1 MPQAL
6 LGLSCLGGA
15 MPKNIR
21 DGMSRS
27 VECALGTV
35 RRGDRDCMKRKD
47 NNANQNEPHMIPDGD
62 RAVNCARSERPA
74 SNILPYLLI
83 APVLIYYIAFWL
95 QPVLSA
101 VTGSFLDGENAFTL
115 RYYAAIF
122 RDGHFYRALFNTG
135 FIVAVS
141 VTLEF
146 FAAFI
151 LALLINTRFRGSG
164 IFFFIAMIPMALPP
178 VAIGAMWSSGLAEY
192 GWLNSLLHHLGMNE
206 TGGRIP
212 FLAGGQFASML
223 LVVLVDAWQVIPLMM
238 IILLAGMQNMDREME
253 EAGYVFGGS
262 RLTVLRKITVPLL
275 KPTIQ
280 TALILRIISAIQI
293 WLIIVMLFG
302 FRRVPVLLEELIFYK
317 EVLRGPEDFKI
328 ALAYAVLVAAIVSAA
343 SFAYLKTSGAFR
355 REVGT

>member
-1 MPQAL
+1 MKPEGNQGIEVKAL
-6 LGLSCLGGA
+6 L
-15 MPKNIR
+15 
-21 DGMSRS
+21 
-27 VECALGTV
+27 
-35 RRGDRDCMKRKD
+35 
-47 NNANQNEPHMIPDGD
+47 IPDGHQD
-62 RAVNCARSERPA
+62 VKGSRAERPVR
-74 SNILPYLLI
+74 NILPYLLI
-83 APVLIYYIAFWL
+83 APVLIYYVAFWL

-101 VTGSFLDGENAFTL
+101 VTGSFLDGENTFTF

-122 RDGHFYRALFNTG
+122 RDGHFYRALFNTA

-146 FAAFI
+146 LAAFI

-206 TGGRIP
+206 TGGKIA
-212 FLAGGQFASML
+212 FLAGGEFASML

-238 IILLAGMQNMDREME
+238 IILLAGMQNLDKEME

-317 EVLRGPEDFKI
+317 EVLRGPENFKI
-328 ALAYAVLVAAIVSAA
+328 ALAYAVLVAAVVSAA
-343 SFAYLKTSGAFR
+343 SLAYLKTSGAFR